1 MRSHRSPLSKYLMKK
16 FTTTLKSILRRDPQS
31 RRQLI
36 AAQLGGYELLEARCL
51 LAADVLQLGVVY
63 TENDFGSDASG
74 DTLEITFAHGVPNTE
89 LTRMIIHG
97 DHNKIGFDS
106 GDIIFD
112 VHGQGIGADQAFP
125 FTIAQLTTQDPAAT
139 VTATVQD
146 GSSTLILDFQNFV
159 AGDRVVLELDVDE
172 VEIALNGSAA
182 DKNEG
187 IDPITSGIEFQGVRI
202 VAEFAAESYLDAGSM
217 GVFRNRY
224 DAALQIS

>member
-1 MRSHRSPLSKYLMKK
+1 MKK

-217 GVFRNRY
+217 GVFSN
-224 DAALQIS
+224 